1 MVSFLVSFERAAMPS
16 TRATDLRSPSPR
28 KPISIALSIVLV
40 LVFSLG
46 AAVGMSS
53 VAGFHIMLSVV
64 GSVDAPWIAVSA
76 GGVVFAFVGY
86 RLAFDQLIWAGSQD
100 LSRRARL
107 GVVTAG
113 FGAFVHR
120 GGTAI
125 DRYVMRA
132 TGTDHRESD
141 VRLAALQAMEV
152 APLAVG
158 ACVTA
163 LVVLVMGARWG
174 PPIGYSLPWV
184 IGPLVGAPLALW
196 LAARFR
202 TRFQDGQGWRY
213 WIGVAL
219 EGVWMLRSPQ
229 GPGGA
234 VRRGSPFFGM
244 ALFSAGELLAL
255 WAGMSAFGYVMSL
268 PALIL
273 GYGVGY
279 VLSRRS
285 APLGGAGVID
295 VLLILAFTGAG
306 APLAAAIAGTF
317 TYRFFNLWC
326 TMPAS
331 LFALSRVR
339 RFADSQHRATTGPPT
354 GSLQSSQL

>member
-1 MVSFLVSFERAAMPS
+1 MPS
-16 TRATDLRSPSPR
+16 PLATDLRSPSPR
-28 KPISIALSIVLV
+28 HPISIALSIVLV
-40 LVFSLG
+40 VLFSLG

-53 VAGFHIMLSVV
+53 VAGFHTMLSVL
-64 GSVDAPWIAVSA
+64 GSIDTPWIAVSA
-76 GGVVFAFVGY
+76 GGVLLAFLGY
-86 RLAFDQLIWAGSQD
+86 RLAFDQLIWVGSED

-107 GVVTAG
+107 GVVIGG
-113 FGAFVHR
+113 FGAFLHR

-132 TGTDHRESD
+132 TGTDRRESD
-141 VRLAALQAMEV
+141 IRLAALQAMEM

-163 LVVLVMGARWG
+163 LVVLVMGGHWG
-174 PPIGYSLPWV
+174 TPVGYSLPWV

-196 LAARFR
+196 LASRFR
-202 TRFQDGQGWRY
+202 KRFQDGKGWRY
-213 WIGVAL
+213 WMGVAL

-229 GPGGA
+229 GPGGP

-255 WAGMSAFGYVMSL
+255 WAGMSAFGYAMSL

-273 GYGVGY
+273 GYAVGY

-285 APLGGAGVID
+285 APLGGAGLID

-326 TMPAS
+326 TMPAA
-331 LFALSRVR
+331 LVALSRLR
-339 RFADSQHRATTGPPT
+339 RLADSRHRATTAPPT
-354 GSLQSSQL
+354 GSLQTS

>member
-1 MVSFLVSFERAAMPS
+1 MPSPLATILSPPAPRHLVS
-16 TRATDLRSPSPR
+16 T
-28 KPISIALSIVLV
+28 ALSVVLV
-40 LVFSLG
+40 ALFSLG
-46 AAVGMSS
+46 AAVGMASI
-53 VAGFHIMLSVV
+53 VGFHRMVSVLA
-64 GSVDAPWIAVSA
+64 SVDTPWIAVSA
-76 GGVVFAFVGY
+76 GGVLLAFLGY
-86 RLAFDQLIWAGSQD
+86 RMAFDQVIWAGTD
-100 LSRRARL
+100 NVSRRARL

-113 FGAFVHR
+113 FGAFLHR

-141 VRLAALQAMEV
+141 VRLAALQAIEM

-158 ACVTA
+158 ACVTGVVA
-163 LVVLVMGARWG
+163 LAVGGHWG
-174 PPIGYSLPWV
+174 PPVGYSLPWV
-184 IGPLVGAPLALW
+184 IGPLVGAPTALW
-196 LAARFR
+196 LAHRFRARFE
-202 TRFQDGQGWRY
+202 DGRGWRY
-213 WIGVAL
+213 WTGVVL
-219 EGVWMLRSPQ
+219 EGVWMLRSPH
-229 GPGGA
+229 GPGGP

-255 WAGMSAFGYVMSL
+255 WAGMSAFGYAMSL

-295 VLLILAFTGAG
+295 VLLILALTGAG

-339 RFADSQHRATTGPPT
+339 RFADSQRLAITGPP
-354 GSLQSSQL
+354 LEI